1 MATISRFPGR
11 EEDSDRDNMN
21 FSQKL
26 HLHKLRNLVVV
37 LVCVSVIV
45 VLATVLLVYYKNQL
59 YTKITVTNS
68 IERVSIETNSYV
80 NNYGSIIVY
89 SKDGVSCINEK
100 GSVIWN
106 MTYEMQNPILKR
118 SSDMAV
124 RI

>member
-100 GSVIWN
+100 LSI
-106 MTYEMQNPILKR
+106 
-118 SSDMAV
+118 
-124 RI
+124 